1 VIYRELG
8 LAPPQAEA
16 APEPGGQVGTE
27 EVREALRNFQ
37 LPHRLAA
44 SGLARGEQADE
55 RAAYVRE
62 LLEQAAEHAFGDSED
77 ERLLRQVLVRGYLD
91 PASSQEAAADELH
104 MSRSSYF
111 RRLRTAAERV
121 AEYVRARDA

>member
-1 VIYRELG
+1 
-8 LAPPQAEA
+8 
-16 APEPGGQVGTE
+16 
-27 EVREALRNFQ
+27 VREALRNFQ

-44 SGLARGEQADE
+44 SAMARGERAAE

-91 PASSQEAAADELH
+91 PAPSQEVAADELH

-111 RRLRTAAERV
+111 RRLRSASERV